1 MRVGILANS
10 YLAALRIYKELHDL
24 DDCELFIILSPLPH
38 RSPWI
43 SILANFARMTIGSL
57 SPANWQLSNVPSNR
71 KVVFLPRAIDHHDS
85 VAQLVK
91 MNLDVG
97 LHKSGTIYRQPTIDA
112 FRLGILNPHIGILPE
127 YRGRSVMEW
136 SLLKNDRVGI
146 TVFFIDAGIDTG
158 ERVVISEEVDVSHCK
173 TVNEAKQHL
182 FDLDAKFFRSAL
194 TKLSDPNFAFQ
205 TNDGS
210 GKRYYVMSK
219 LFQGVVRD
227 ILVNN

>member
-1 MRVGILANS
+1 
-10 YLAALRIYKELHDL
+10 
-24 DDCELFIILSPLPH
+24 
-38 RSPWI
+38 
-43 SILANFARMTIGSL
+43 MTIGSL
-57 SPANWQLSNVPSNR
+57 SPSNWQLSTVPSNR
-71 KVVFLPRAIDHHDS
+71 KVVFMPKAIDHPDS

-91 MNLDVG
+91 MKLDVG
-97 LHKSGTIYRQPTIDA
+97 LLKSGTIYRQPTIDA

-127 YRGRSVMEW
+127 YRGRCVMEW
-136 SLLKNDRVGI
+136 SLLKGEPTGI

-173 TVNEAKQHL
+173 TIAEAKQYL
-182 FDLDAKFFRSAL
+182 FGLDAKFFRRAL
-194 TKLSDPNFAFQ
+194 TKLNDPNFAFQ

-219 LFQGVVRD
+219 LFQGVVLN

>member
-10 YLAALRIYKELHDL
+10 YLAALPIYKELHDL
-24 DDCELFIILSPLPH
+24 EDCELFVILSPLPH
-38 RSPWI
+38 RSSII

-57 SPANWQLSNVPSNR
+57 SPSNWQLSTVPSNR
-71 KVVFLPRAIDHHDS
+71 KVVFLPRAIDHPDS
-85 VAQLVK
+85 VSQLVK
-91 MNLDVG
+91 MKLDVG

-127 YRGRSVMEW
+127 YRGRCVMEW
-136 SLLKNDRVGI
+136 SLLNGDRVGI

-158 ERVVISEEVDVSHCK
+158 ERVVISEEVDISHCK
-173 TVNEAKQHL
+173 TISEAKQHL
-182 FDLDAKFFRSAL
+182 FELDAKLFRRAL
-194 TKLSDPNFAFQ
+194 TSLNDPNFAFQ

-210 GKRYYVMSK
+210 GRRYYVMSK
-219 LFQGVVRD
+219 LFQGIVRN